1 MQGTGI
7 RPEVIREIRDLA
19 RTYGVEKVVLF
30 GSRARGDY
38 HRVSDIDL
46 AIMGGNKAAFALDV
60 DEDTSTLLR
69 FDIVD
74 LDGQVQPELLESI
87 RREGRVIYEEV

>member
-7 RPEVIREIRDLA
+7 KPEVIREIRDLA

-46 AIMGGNKAAFALDV
+46 AIMGGNKAAFA
-60 DEDTSTLLR
+60 
-69 FDIVD
+69 
-74 LDGQVQPELLESI
+74 G
-87 RREGRVIYEEV
+87 RR